1 MFAYPNRLSIVTLN
15 SYLCWN
21 SHLFTSLNFLS
32 LFFHEKSW
40 GLIDFNDIL
49 TKDYGESFN

>member
-1 MFAYPNRLSIVTLN
+1 MFAYPNRLSIFTLN

-21 SHLFTSLNFLS
+21 SHLFASLNFLF
-32 LFFHEKSW
+32 LFFHETSW
-40 GLIDFNDIL
+40 GSIDFNDIL